1 MRIHAD
7 DFGICE
13 QQAKAILNLSSSRNG
28 KGTLNS
34 ISIFANSPYFID
46 SCKLIQP
53 FVQRNEIALSLHI
66 NLVEGSPCTDADT
79 IPILVNKR
87 GTFKNNFATLFLF
100 SLSPYRKQ
108 LYRAIVKECTAQI
121 NRYFLNSARSFPLT
135 LINMSTQY
143 RWFSMLFLH
152 PFQHATPILPVCVY
166 QLKTCLFTETPVS
179 YLKFLGKTG
188 LKSK

>member
-7 DFGICE
+7 DFGICK
-13 QQAKAILNLSSSRNG
+13 QQAEAILELNSSWNS

-87 GTFKNNFATLFLF
+87 GTFKNNFATLLLF

-121 NRYFLNSARSFPLT
+121 NRYLEVFPEQRAKLSLSASVSPKIICATFLFRT
-135 LINMSTQY
+135 T
-143 RWFSMLFLH
+143 
-152 PFQHATPILPVCVY
+152 V
-166 QLKTCLFTETPVS
+166 
-179 YLKFLGKTG
+179 G
-188 LKSK
+188 SKPSDAAIAP